1 VLDVDLLD
9 AVQLV
14 DDASGRPI
22 LDQMQLGIP
31 HVVHG
36 VQFVEMV
43 LGSRRRG
50 MVGVD

>member
-14 DDASGRPI
+14 DDASGRSI
-22 LDQMQLGIP
+22 LNQLQIGIL

-36 VQFVEMV
+36 VQFVE
-43 LGSRRRG
+43 
-50 MVGVD
+50 